1 MSNQERRLFYIGLL
15 LVLAISLFLAQSALG
30 VKVNQVVRDQITDT
44 RIRNEVTVVGIDDA
58 SLQKIGAWP
67 WDRSAFAKAL
77 EVLHAKGAKVVVF
90 DVLFLEKRNGD
101 QEVEATL
108 ESLKKDVVFASKF
121 DAKKELIESVYSN
134 SLYAKNGVAHV
145 FPDEDGKVRTIS
157 LAQKDA
163 RDRCNNSL
171 AYQAFLLYSKNT
183 ATTCDT
189 SLRNFLYQEKLPK
202 TLSFV
207 DVINGTI
214 SDTDV
219 RDKVIFIGSNSLDIE
234 DHFVGQY
241 GEKVPGVY
249 VHASVFTTLLNNSF
263 LIPLSSTLYSLL
275 IIVFLMYAIGIA
287 LRLKNPTI
295 QGILI
300 FFGACSIVA
309 LSLFLLSLHYETSL
323 SILLFPYIL
332 ASIYTIMYRYSITEK
347 KNNYIKELFGQYVH
361 PKVLANILKDNN
373 LKLGGEKKYITILF
387 SDIRGF
393 TTLTEKMPPE
403 ELVETLNTYLEAMSP
418 LIMNKE
424 GVIDK
429 YIGDAIM
436 AFWNAPVDVHH
447 HEEKAVR
454 ASLAMIEKLSTMT
467 SSSPFA
473 IGIGLHAGEAIVGN
487 IGSKTRINY
496 TIIGDA
502 VNACSRLEG
511 LTKKYGLE
519 IIASEQ
525 IKNAVTVDDIVWRSI
540 DIVRVKGKT
549 EVMKLYEPLIKNEQS
564 EKKVALSEQAFSHY
578 LQGEFKEAH
587 TLYKKINDTYSAKML
602 ERIEVFMVTPPLSFD
617 GTWTWDEK

>member
-1 MSNQERRLFYIGLL
+1 MSNQERRLFYVGLL
-15 LVLAISLFLAQSALG
+15 LVVGFSLFLAQSTLG
-30 VKVNQVVRDQITDT
+30 IKVNQIIRDQITDT
-44 RIRNEVTVVGIDDA
+44 RIRNEVAVVGVDDA
-58 SLQKIGAWP
+58 SLKMLGAWP
-67 WDRSAFAKAL
+67 WDRSAFAKVL
-77 EVLHAKGAKVVVF
+77 EVLYAKGARLVVF

-101 QEVEATL
+101 QEVQTTL
-108 ESLKKDVVFASKF
+108 ESYKKDVVFASKF
-121 DAKKELIESVYSN
+121 NTKQELIESVYFN
-134 SLYAKNGVAHV
+134 SPYAKSGIAHV
-145 FPDEDGKVRTIS
+145 YPDEDGKVRTIS
-157 LAQKDA
+157 LSQKDA
-163 RDRCNNSL
+163 HDSCNNSL

-183 ATTCDT
+183 TSTCDT
-189 SLRNFLYQEKLPK
+189 SIRDFLYQEKLPR
-202 TLSFV
+202 TLSFI

-234 DHFVGQY
+234 DHFVGQH

-263 LIPLSSTLYSLL
+263 LTPLPSIAYIL
-275 IIVFLMYAIGIA
+275 IIGIFLACAIIIA
-287 LRLKNPTI
+287 LRIKNSII
-295 QGILI
+295 QGVCVLV
-300 FFGACSIVA
+300 GALSVLA
-309 LSLFLLSLHYETSL
+309 LSLFLLSLHYAISL
-323 SILLFPYIL
+323 SLLLFPYL
-332 ASIYTIMYRYSITEK
+332 FTSLYAIMYRYSITEK
-347 KNNYIKELFGQYVH
+347 KNSYIKELFGQYVH
-361 PKVLANILKDNN
+361 SKVLANILKDNN

-393 TTLTEKMPPE
+393 TTLTENMPPE

-454 ASLAMIEKLSTMT
+454 ASLAMIKKLSAMT
-467 SSSPFA
+467 SSSPFT

-487 IGSKTRINY
+487 IGSRLRINY

-525 IKNAVTVDDIVWRSI
+525 IKNKVVVDDIVWRSI
-540 DIVRVKGKT
+540 DVVRVKGKT
-549 EVMKLYEPLIKNEQS
+549 EVMKLYEPLIKNKES
-564 EKKVALSEQAFSHY
+564 EEKVTLSEQAFSHY
-578 LQGEFKEAH
+578 LKGEFKEAH
-587 TLYKKINDTYSAKML
+587 TLYKKINDMYSAKML
-602 ERIEVFMVTPPLSFD
+602 ERIDKYIATPPLSFD